1 VRRSF
6 RGALGYPTNRTSAAL
21 AADVLTRVSLAAL
34 MISNLIFSFPALST
48 LFLVLISFSYKY
60 IDISPLHFN
69 FFCRQKDGN
78 VSKQM
83 MSFKRA
89 LTIFTS
95 NRCTSNLIYLN
106 TFSLDL
112 EGIKITNFFLL
123 FYFFPLLPSGWYIL
137 AIGSVGLH
145 FRSFTSASHSTPES
159 SQVWQTFPS
168 IIQV

>member
-48 LFLVLISFSYKY
+48 LFLVLISFSNKY

-69 FFCRQKDGN
+69 FFCRQNDGN

-95 NRCTSNLIYLN
+95 QPVHLKPNFFKYIFIRL
-106 TFSLDL
+106 L
-112 EGIKITNFFLL
+112 EGI
-123 FYFFPLLPSGWYIL
+123 
-137 AIGSVGLH
+137 
-145 FRSFTSASHSTPES
+145 
-159 SQVWQTFPS
+159 
-168 IIQV
+168 